1 MAAEKRTRPVKG
13 FYRGIERHIRLK
25 AEKIRL
31 KKAEKVDQEKM
42 YPIEVSAE
50 IVQQSPTIA
59 NICRGVRFK
68 RRFTYIFSQ
77 KHIRIWSQNVH

>member
-1 MAAEKRTRPVKG
+1 MAAEKRTCPVKG
-13 FYRGIERHIRLK
+13 FYRRIERHIRLK

-50 IVQQSPTIA
+50 IVQQSPTIV
-59 NICRGVRFK
+59 NNR
-68 RRFTYIFSQ
+68 Q
-77 KHIRIWSQNVH
+77 HL

>member
-1 MAAEKRTRPVKG
+1 MAAEKQTRPVKG

-50 IVQQSPTIA
+50 IVQQSPTIV
-59 NICRGVRFK
+59 NNR
-68 RRFTYIFSQ
+68 Q
-77 KHIRIWSQNVH
+77 HL

>member
-1 MAAEKRTRPVKG
+1 MAAERRTRPVKG

-25 AEKIRL
+25 AEKIRP

-50 IVQQSPTIA
+50 IVLLP
-59 NICRGVRFK
+59 
-68 RRFTYIFSQ
+68 
-77 KHIRIWSQNVH
+77 